1 MAQGKVL
8 LVDDNQDFLEI
19 LSTRMKDKGLSVE
32 TAVSG
37 PEALNK
43 SKGEA
48 YDAIILDMVMPE
60 MDGIETL
67 ERMLSINPDLQV
79 ILLTGHASLEKGI
92 EAVKMG
98 ALDFLEKPADIKA
111 LMAKIKEAQAKKALI
126 VEKRSAERIHDILGT
141 KSW

>member
-8 LVDDNQDFLEI
+8 LVDDNQDFLEV
-19 LSTRMKDKGLSVE
+19 LSTRMEDKGLTVE

-37 PEALNK
+37 PEALRK
-43 SKGEA
+43 SRGEV

-67 ERMLSINPDLQV
+67 EHMLNQNPDLQV

-98 ALDFLEKPADIKA
+98 AMDFLEKPADIKA
-111 LMAKIKEAQAKKALI
+111 LLAKIGEAQAKKALI
-126 VEKRSAERIHDILGT
+126 VEKRSEARIREIMGT
-141 KSW
+141 KGW

>member
-1 MAQGKVL
+1 MAKGKVL
-8 LVDDNQDFLEI
+8 LVDDNKDFLDV
-19 LSTRMKDKGLSVE
+19 LSTRMEDKGLSVE

-37 PEALNK
+37 PEAIK
-43 SKGEA
+43 KTQEDS

-67 ERMLSINPDLQV
+67 ERMLAKNPELQV

-111 LMAKIKEAQAKKALI
+111 LMTKIQEAKAKKALI
-126 VEKRSAERIHDILGT
+126 VEKRSAKRIHDILGT
-141 KSW
+141 KGW